1 MNICVSVEH
10 FNPKSFINA
19 NEMSAD
25 DLMETIRYLDE
36 NDTAF
41 LEMLQEPWFLDN
53 RLPDWFS
60 LRNQSYLFRDLS
72 GLIN

>member
-1 MNICVSVEH
+1 MNFCVSAEH

-25 DLMETIRYLDE
+25 DLMETIRYLDQ

-41 LEMLQEPWFLDN
+41 VEMLQEPWLIDN
-53 RLPDWFS
+53 KLPDWFS
-60 LRNQSYLFRDLS
+60 LHNQSYLFRGLS
-72 GLIN
+72 DRIH